1 VHSPTRRK
9 CALKW
14 HPDRN
19 VEKPDLAKRK
29 FQEIGEAFEVLSS
42 KEKRAIYDK
51 YGEEGLKQ
59 GGGGG
64 GGDGPGGGG
73 PSGGMPFGG
82 GGGGGGMP
90 AGFRMASAGGGGGVD
105 AARIFASFFGTSD
118 PFAAAGGMGGMGGGG
133 HGFPGGMPEGMG
145 GHGFPG
151 GLGGLGGGQ
160 NGRGGGFGAPPAREP
175 IKRQLLCS
183 LEELHAGC
191 VKRVKVTRQRIVG
204 RGTQPQEKILE
215 IVVKPG
221 WRAGTSVTFPKE
233 GDEVPGGPEPADL
246 VFIIGEREHER
257 FTREGANLVYKVR
270 LPLVDALAGTTLS
283 VATLDGRTLAV
294 PLTEVVAP
302 GGSKTVRGEGM
313 PQSKAPGSKG
323 DLLIRF
329 DVVFPRALAEDKK
342 RALRALLAPA
352 TPAA

>member
-1 VHSPTRRK
+1 MRSK

-64 GGDGPGGGG
+64 GDG

-82 GGGGGGMP
+82 AGGGGMP
-90 AGFRMASAGGGGGVD
+90 AGFRMASAGGGVD
-105 AARIFASFFGTSD
+105 AARSFASFFGTSD

-133 HGFPGGMPEGMG
+133 HGFPGGMPGMPDGMG

-151 GLGGLGGGQ
+151 GGGQ

-204 RGTQPQEKILE
+204 RSTQPQEKILE
-215 IVVKPG
+215 IAVKPG
-221 WRAGTSVTFPKE
+221 WRAGTSVTFAKE
-233 GDEVPGGPEPADL
+233 GDELPGGPEPADL

-302 GGSKTVRGEGM
+302 GSSKTVRGEGM

-323 DLLIRF
+323 DLVIKF

-342 RALRALLAPA
+342 RALRAVLAPA
-352 TPAA
+352 TPSA